1 MARKF
6 SNEEARTLIDQV
18 NSLVGEAD
26 GLASDATRLHEE
38 LKREVDS
45 ALEARLLRVLRELPL
60 DELSSRIPSGSLSV
74 LKARGVSTLADLRTF
89 RPADFD
95 SQHAYD
101 LATKSVEECVSRA
114 RENAHLR
121 LDPCRPTHSALAVVA
136 AAQKAVTVEPLS
148 AQASDVATRLHEAT
162 DESLKDLNLGTG
174 SIKWLFSSREKKDAA
189 EAAYDKL
196 RQVMAS
202 EMASSVRSLHDRR
215 QAIETADYWASFRA
229 NQQSVLD
236 TLLGIDSSCL
246 DENRWPFLA
255 ASAKS
260 LMDERNDL
268 FERLD
273 SSLRVGEAFETDVR
287 KAAEHCLAR
296 EHLRALEEIPV
307 EELNRGH
314 RGFRIKALRDAG
326 YENVADVYAASVY
339 NIEAV
344 RGVGESSAFEIKL
357 AAADIASQAGK
368 GAKLRISA
376 DRRDAE
382 TTSVVCSLYSSI
394 LYGRLADSCRGYRAQ
409 LAAASKELSLPL
421 QDGAKAFERL
431 YFDDA
436 RRTAAVQ
443 AYEAARGL
451 LDSDLVTS
459 TEQALSEIERLQSS
473 TPSADEAWAAF
484 SSDSV
489 RFINELER
497 IDPGILGN
505 GDGMYGLP
513 EDLARAVQEECFF
526 PDGLLCTLRRYQE
539 WGVKYIL
546 HQKRVLLG
554 DEMGLG
560 KTVQAIATMVSLKN
574 TGASH
579 FMVICP
585 LSVLE
590 NWCREVRKHSKLRV
604 SRIYGPGSRRAFEN
618 WKKTGGV
625 AVTTYETTGRL
636 ALGEGFSFDLAIVDE
651 AHYIKNPNAAR
662 TKNTVR
668 LCGGASRLLFMTGTA
683 LENKVDEMVTLL
695 EYLQPDVAREARKLA
710 FMSGAQQFRDAVAP
724 VYYRRKREDVLT
736 ELPDLIENEEWCSLG
751 VREREAYERAVLSKN
766 FMASRRVSWN
776 VEDPALSSK
785 AKRLQ
790 EIASDVADDGRKL
803 IVFTFFRDTARM
815 VAEMLGRKCVG
826 VIAGDVPVARRQ
838 EMVERLEEAKPGAVL
853 VSQIQAGGTGMNI
866 QAANVVVICE
876 PQFKPSIEN
885 QAISRAYRMGQSRNV
900 LVYRL
905 LCEGTVDEK
914 MMDVLKE
921 KQVIFNAFAD
931 KSSAA
936 AETAEQDVKI
946 DNGGF
951 GKIIEDEIER
961 IRKENPELAAKVD
974 AERAKAGAADDSAGS
989 DDQSTGDSA
998 WAPLPFS
1005 SERSDEDP
1013 RSEVPASSG
1022 KARFCI
1028 HCGAELPEYA
1038 NFCPVCGRSR
1048 NAD

>member
-6 SNEEARTLIDQV
+6 SNGEARTIIDQV
-18 NSLVGEAD
+18 SSLVGEAD
-26 GLASDATRLHEE
+26 GLASDTARLREE
-38 LKREVDS
+38 LKDELDS
-45 ALEARLLRVLRELPL
+45 ALEAKLLRVLRELSL
-60 DELSSRIPSGSLSV
+60 DDVSDRIPRASLSV
-74 LKARGVSTLADLRTF
+74 LKARGVSTLADLRAF
-89 RPADFD
+89 KPADFD
-95 SQHAYD
+95 AQHARD
-101 LATKSVEECVSRA
+101 LASKPLEECVSRA
-114 RENAHLR
+114 KESAHLQ
-121 LDPCRPTHSALAVVA
+121 LDPGKPTHSALAVVV
-136 AAQKAVTVEPLS
+136 AAQKAIETKPLS
-148 AQASDVATRLHEAT
+148 AQASAVAVRLHEEA
-162 DESLKDLNLGTG
+162 DGPLKDLNPGTG

-196 RQVMAS
+196 RHLMES
-202 EMASSVRSLHDRR
+202 EAPANVRNLRDRQ
-215 QAIETADYWASFRA
+215 QAIEAADHWSAFRA
-229 NQQSVLD
+229 NQQPVLD
-236 TLLGIDSSCL
+236 AILDMDPSCL
-246 DENRWPFLA
+246 DGNKWPYLA

-273 SSLRVGEAFETDVR
+273 SSLRLGDDFEADVR
-287 KAAEHCLAR
+287 KAAERCLAI
-296 EHLRALEEIPV
+296 EQLRALEDIPV

-314 RGFRIKALRDAG
+314 KGFRIKALRDAG

-344 RGVGESSAFEIKL
+344 RGVGESSAFEIKR
-357 AAADIASQAGK
+357 AAADIAGQAGE
-368 GAKLRISA
+368 GVRLRISA
-376 DRRDAE
+376 DRRDSE

-394 LYGRLADSCRGYRAQ
+394 LYGRLADSCDGYRSQ
-409 LAAASKELSLPL
+409 LAAAFKDLSTPL
-421 QDGAKAFERL
+421 QDGTRALERL

-436 RRTAAVQ
+436 RRTAAIR
-443 AYEAARGL
+443 AYESARDL

-459 TEQALSEIERLQSS
+459 AERALSEIEKLQSS
-473 TPSADEAWAAF
+473 TPSAEEAWAAF
-484 SSDSV
+484 SNDSV
-489 RFINELER
+489 SFINELER

-604 SRIYGPGSRRAFEN
+604 SRIYGPGSKRAFEN
-618 WKKTGGV
+618 WKRTGGV

-651 AHYIKNPNAAR
+651 AHYIKNPSAAR

-668 LCGGASRLLFMTGTA
+668 LCDGASRLLFMTGTA

-695 EYLQPDVAREARKLA
+695 EYLQPDVARDARKLA
-710 FMSGAQQFRDAVAP
+710 FMSGAQRFRDAVAP

-736 ELPDLIENEEWCSLG
+736 ELPDLIENEEWCTLG
-751 VREREAYERAVLSKN
+751 AQEREAYERAVLSKN

-776 VEDPALSSK
+776 VDDPSLSSK

-790 EIASDVADDGRKL
+790 EIANDVADDGRKL
-803 IVFTFFRDTARM
+803 IVFTFFRDTAHM

-826 VIAGDVPVARRQ
+826 IIAGDVPVARRQ
-838 EMVERLEEAKPGAVL
+838 EMVERLEEAGPGAAL

-866 QAANVVVICE
+866 QAASVVVICE

-914 MMDVLKE
+914 MMDMLKE
-921 KQVIFNAFAD
+921 KQAIFNAFAD

-974 AERAKAGAADDSAGS
+974 AERAKSSAKDVLGGVDSHGAAVEEWSPSTFS
-989 DDQSTGDSA
+989 DMKLGGAS
-998 WAPLPFS
+998 
-1005 SERSDEDP
+1005 SDETA
-1013 RSEVPASSG
+1013 AS
-1022 KARFCI
+1022 ADRAMLCM
-1028 HCGAELPEYA
+1028 HCGAELPANA
-1038 NFCPVCGRSR
+1038 NFCPVCGRPR
-1048 NAD
+1048 NAN